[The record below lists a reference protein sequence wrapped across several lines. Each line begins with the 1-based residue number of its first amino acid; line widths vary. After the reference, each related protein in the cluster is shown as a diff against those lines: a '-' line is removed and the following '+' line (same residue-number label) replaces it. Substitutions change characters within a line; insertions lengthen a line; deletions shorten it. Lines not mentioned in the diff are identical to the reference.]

1 MNSTIPADLLELKNR
16 FEIWRANRKYLRE
29 LTTGQKFDNFPP
41 DSNIEALEVGH

>member
-1 MNSTIPADLLELKNR
+1 MCRLLTRPELL
-16 FEIWRANRKYLRE
+16 IVAVHSAA